1 MVQAGAKGAFYRTKA
16 EYFDRFPP
24 TGGVPHSAQK
34 GEEVAGRRRSPTN
47 RDDQAGTTMMR
58 KRLHTSR
65 WLVYLLLLLSLSA
78 FVYSLQLRQ
87 QDWAGVAA
95 AAVPF

>member
-1 MVQAGAKGAFYRTKA
+1 
-16 EYFDRFPP
+16 
-24 TGGVPHSAQK
+24 
-34 GEEVAGRRRSPTN
+34 
-47 RDDQAGTTMMR
+47 MMR

-95 AAVPF
+95 VAVPF